1 MDGVMYFVDTQ
12 TGLAD
17 LWTMVEIALNNN
29 PGILQLETSLSS
41 YSSWYSFFIKAVCT
55 LIK

>member
-41 YSSWYSFFIKAVCT
+41 YSSWYSFFYKGSMHT
-55 LIK
+55 N